1 MDAEGL
7 LQSKQSIDEE
17 ALAELEALREKPE
30 MLLKCVEESVTANVR
45 SVFFLSNLSTGLLKG
60 EVKHYQTN

>member
-30 MLLKCVEESVTANVR
+30 MLLKCVEESVSANVR
-45 SVFFLSNLSTGLLKG
+45 NNL
-60 EVKHYQTN
+60 